1 MNIIEE
7 ILQKQKVFILD
18 GALGTQIQKN
28 GYDVND
34 SLWSAKFLNEDVSVI
49 KEVHSQYLYA
59 GADCIITSSYQA
71 SIEGFLK
78 KGFSQEK
85 AIELIK

>member
-7 ILQKQKVFILD
+7 ILQKQKVLILD

-59 GADCIITSSYQA
+59 GADCIITSS
-71 SIEGFLK
+71 
-78 KGFSQEK
+78 
-85 AIELIK
+85 